1 MLAEKKK
8 STILSSGYEDGRCVH
23 NHRSGGVALVEEK
36 PIERTLRG
44 EAYVVELR
52 CEGVKP
58 VWELLETLV
67 LLDLDGDTIAQS

>member
-1 MLAEKKK
+1 M
-8 STILSSGYEDGRCVH
+8 
-23 NHRSGGVALVEEK
+23 EEK